1 MSNSIILKFLVAPSS
16 RLFLRNLTVQ
26 TTWWKI
32 PVRQFASE
40 GKRGKRK
47 FVEAAVVKSTKS
59 TKQTVDVW
67 KRMLPSELASAL
79 SVDLS
84 EITEILENLDR
95 RNVDAIIGDLPLD
108 DVSIL
113 QTTAAFSFKPRFV
126 NGPPKKVEQEDADLR
141 PQSEASSK
149 DLERR
154 PPIVT
159 IMGHVDHG
167 KTTLL
172 DALRNS
178 QIAAGEFGGI
188 TQHIGAFSV
197 ELTKGRRVTFL
208 DTPGHAAFAS
218 MRARGAKGA
227 DIVVLVVAADDGVK
241 EQTAQ
246 SIKFAKDAN
255 VQLVVAVNKID
266 KPNADPMRAMR
277 SLLEH
282 DVVVEQLGGDIQC
295 VEVSALQSRNL
306 PALQDALLLQA
317 DLMDL
322 KATKK
327 GNVEAVIIES
337 SVVHGI
343 GKVCTLV
350 VSRGTLKK
358 GFQTT
363 WWKIP
368 VRQFASEGKRGKR
381 KFVEAAVVKSTKST
395 KQTADVWKRMLPSEL
410 ASALSVDLSEIT
422 EILENID
429 RRNVDAIIGDLPL
442 DDVSILQTTAAFSF
456 KPRFV
461 NGPPKKVEQEDADLR
476 PQGEASSKDLERR
489 PPIVTIMGHV
499 DHGKTT
505 LLDALRNSQIAAG
518 EFGGITQHIGAFS
531 VELTKGRRVTFL
543 DTPGHAAFASMRAR
557 GAKGADIVVLVVAA
571 DDGVKEQT
579 AQSIKFAKDANVQL
593 VVAVN
598 KIDKPN
604 ADPMRA
610 MRSLLEHDV
619 VVEQLGGDIQCVEVS
634 ALQSRNLPA
643 LQDALLLQA
652 DLMDL
657 KATKKGNVEAVII
670 ESSVIHGIGKVCTL
684 VVSRGTLKKGCVL
697 VAGNSWCRVKTMHDE
712 NGKIVLVASPS
723 QPVRVSG
730 WKDELPTPG
739 DLVLEAET
747 VDRAQKA
754 VNLRIEKTMREKAD
768 RDWEETK
775 DQRDKA
781 RETYL
786 SNRQQLLDRGQRF
799 GSTLRSIVHRNQRME
814 KDVEDGSPK
823 FRLIVILIRTDV
835 EGTLEAI
842 LEILNTYNS
851 EQCKLQLVDFEV
863 GPPTEKDIELA
874 KETGATLYTFN
885 VETTTKIKQRADAA
899 GVQIDSFNVIYRMV
913 EALKGEL
920 SARLPKR
927 TELHLVGE
935 GHVLKEFMIS
945 DRGRKRQPI
954 AGTLVNWGNFDRHCV
969 YKFTRGNQVIFEGEI
984 ETMKA
989 GMEVVT
995 NAKTNTEV
1003 GLALS
1008 DKNIRFK
1015 EDDQVEAYEK
1025 RTITEEIDWYPP
1037 GF

>member
-1 MSNSIILKFLVAPSS
+1 MILQLLRTATS
-16 RLFLRNLTVQ
+16 RQLLRCSQVQ
-26 TTWWKI
+26 TTTTFWRI
-32 PVRQFASE
+32 QTQQFASE
-40 GKRGKRK
+40 GKRGRRK

-67 KRMLPSELASAL
+67 KQMNPSELAAAL

-84 EITEILENLDR
+84 EITEFLESLDR
-95 RNVDAIIGDLPLD
+95 RNVDAIISDSPLD

-126 NGPPKKVEQEDADLR
+126 NGPPKKTEKEDADLH
-141 PQSEASSK
+141 PQLEASPK

-172 DALRNS
+172 DAMRNS

-282 DVVVEQLGGDIQC
+282 DVVVEQLGGDVQC

-306 PALQDALLLQA
+306 PSLQDALLLQA
-317 DLMDL
+317 DVMDL

-327 GNVEAVIIES
+327 GKVEAVIIES

-358 GFQTT
+358 G
-363 WWKIP
+363 
-368 VRQFASEGKRGKR
+368 
-381 KFVEAAVVKSTKST
+381 
-395 KQTADVWKRMLPSEL
+395 
-410 ASALSVDLSEIT
+410 
-422 EILENID
+422 
-429 RRNVDAIIGDLPL
+429 
-442 DDVSILQTTAAFSF
+442 
-456 KPRFV
+456 
-461 NGPPKKVEQEDADLR
+461 
-476 PQGEASSKDLERR
+476 
-489 PPIVTIMGHV
+489 
-499 DHGKTT
+499 
-505 LLDALRNSQIAAG
+505 
-518 EFGGITQHIGAFS
+518 
-531 VELTKGRRVTFL
+531 
-543 DTPGHAAFASMRAR
+543 
-557 GAKGADIVVLVVAA
+557 
-571 DDGVKEQT
+571 
-579 AQSIKFAKDANVQL
+579 
-593 VVAVN
+593 
-598 KIDKPN
+598 
-604 ADPMRA
+604 
-610 MRSLLEHDV
+610 
-619 VVEQLGGDIQCVEVS
+619 
-634 ALQSRNLPA
+634 
-643 LQDALLLQA
+643 
-652 DLMDL
+652 
-657 KATKKGNVEAVII
+657 
-670 ESSVIHGIGKVCTL
+670 
-684 VVSRGTLKKGCVL
+684 CVL
-697 VAGNSWCRVKTMHDE
+697 VAGSSWCRVKTMHDE
-712 NGKIVLVASPS
+712 NGKIVQVATPS

-730 WKDELPTPG
+730 WKDDLPTPG

-754 VNLRIEKTMREKAD
+754 VNLRIDNMMREKAD
-768 RDWEETK
+768 RDWEDTK

-799 GSTLRSIVHRNQRME
+799 GSTLRNIVHKKQRIE
-814 KDVEDGSPK
+814 KDVADGSPK
-823 FRLIVILIRTDV
+823 FRLIIRTDV

-842 LEILNTYNS
+842 LEILSTYKS

-874 KETGATLYTFN
+874 KETDATIYTFN
-885 VETTTKIKQRADAA
+885 VETSAKLKQRADAA
-899 GVQIDSFNVIYRMV
+899 GIQIDSFNVIYRMI
-913 EALKGEL
+913 ESLKGEL
-920 SARLPKR
+920 SARIPKL

-935 GHVLKEFMIS
+935 GHVLKEFVIS

-954 AGTLVNWGNFDRHCV
+954 AGTLVNWGNFDRHCI
-969 YKFTRGNQVIFEGEI
+969 YKFTRGNQVVYEGEV

-1025 RTITEEIDWYPP
+1025 RTITQEVDWYPP

>member
-1 MSNSIILKFLVAPSS
+1 MQNA
-16 RLFLRNLTVQ
+16 
-26 TTWWKI
+26 WWN
-32 PVRQFASE
+32 VHALQFASE

-67 KRMLPSELASAL
+67 KQMSPSELAAAL

-84 EITEILENLDR
+84 EITEVLENIDR
-95 RNVDAIIGDLPLD
+95 RNVDAIISDSPLND
-108 DVSIL
+108 ISIL
-113 QTTAAFSFKPRFV
+113 QTTAAFSYKPRFI
-126 NGPPKKVEQEDADLR
+126 NGPPKKAEQEDADIR
-141 PQSEASSK
+141 PQEEASPK

-197 ELTKGRRVTFL
+197 ELTKGRQVTFL

-317 DLMDL
+317 DLMEL

-337 SVVHGI
+337 SVV
-343 GKVCTLV
+343 
-350 VSRGTLKK
+350 
-358 GFQTT
+358 
-363 WWKIP
+363 
-368 VRQFASEGKRGKR
+368 
-381 KFVEAAVVKSTKST
+381 
-395 KQTADVWKRMLPSEL
+395 
-410 ASALSVDLSEIT
+410 
-422 EILENID
+422 
-429 RRNVDAIIGDLPL
+429 
-442 DDVSILQTTAAFSF
+442 
-456 KPRFV
+456 
-461 NGPPKKVEQEDADLR
+461 
-476 PQGEASSKDLERR
+476 
-489 PPIVTIMGHV
+489 
-499 DHGKTT
+499 
-505 LLDALRNSQIAAG
+505 
-518 EFGGITQHIGAFS
+518 
-531 VELTKGRRVTFL
+531 
-543 DTPGHAAFASMRAR
+543 
-557 GAKGADIVVLVVAA
+557 
-571 DDGVKEQT
+571 
-579 AQSIKFAKDANVQL
+579 
-593 VVAVN
+593 
-598 KIDKPN
+598 
-604 ADPMRA
+604 
-610 MRSLLEHDV
+610 
-619 VVEQLGGDIQCVEVS
+619 
-634 ALQSRNLPA
+634 
-643 LQDALLLQA
+643 
-652 DLMDL
+652 
-657 KATKKGNVEAVII
+657 
-670 ESSVIHGIGKVCTL
+670 HGIGKVCTL

-712 NGKIVLVASPS
+712 NGKIVMVAHPS

-730 WKDELPTPG
+730 WKDDLPTPG
-739 DLVLEAET
+739 DLALEAET
-747 VDRAQKA
+747 VDRAQKV
-754 VNLRIEKTMREKAD
+754 VNLRIDKTMRDKSD
-768 RDWEETK
+768 RDWEETRN
-775 DQRDKA
+775 QRDKA

-799 GSTLRSIVHRNQRME
+799 GSTLRNIVHRNQRIE

-823 FRLIVILIRTDV
+823 FRLIIRTDV

-885 VETTTKIKQRADAA
+885 VETSPKIKLRGDAA
-899 GVQIDSFNVIYRMV
+899 GIQIDSFNVIYRMV
-913 EALKGEL
+913 EALKVEL
-920 SARLPKR
+920 SSRLPKQ

-935 GHVLKEFMIS
+935 GHVLKEFMVS

-954 AGTLVNWGNFDRHCV
+954 AGTLVNWGKFDRHCI
-969 YKFTRGNQVIFEGEI
+969 YKFTRGSEVVYEGEV

-995 NAKTNTEV
+995 SAKTNTEV
-1003 GLALS
+1003 GLALH

-1025 RTITEEIDWYPP
+1025 RTIKQEIDWYPP

>member
-1 MSNSIILKFLVAPSS
+1 MSNKIIIKLLTSS
-16 RLFLRNLTVQ
+16 SCRQLLRRPTVQ
-26 TTWWKI
+26 NSWIEAK
-32 PVRQFASE
+32 QFASE

-67 KRMLPSELASAL
+67 KTMSPSDLASAL

-84 EITEILENLDR
+84 EITEILESIDR
-95 RNVDAIIGDLPLD
+95 RNVDAIIADSSLD

-113 QTTAAFSFKPRFV
+113 QTAAALSFKPRFV
-126 NGPPKKVEQEDADLR
+126 NGPPKRVEQEDADLR
-141 PQSEASSK
+141 PQPDASPK

-317 DLMDL
+317 DVMDL
-322 KATKK
+322 KATKNGK
-327 GNVEAVIIES
+327 SEAVVIES

-358 GFQTT
+358 GC
-363 WWKIP
+363 I
-368 VRQFASEGKRGKR
+368 
-381 KFVEAAVVKSTKST
+381 
-395 KQTADVWKRMLPSEL
+395 
-410 ASALSVDLSEIT
+410 
-422 EILENID
+422 
-429 RRNVDAIIGDLPL
+429 
-442 DDVSILQTTAAFSF
+442 
-456 KPRFV
+456 
-461 NGPPKKVEQEDADLR
+461 
-476 PQGEASSKDLERR
+476 
-489 PPIVTIMGHV
+489 
-499 DHGKTT
+499 
-505 LLDALRNSQIAAG
+505 
-518 EFGGITQHIGAFS
+518 
-531 VELTKGRRVTFL
+531 
-543 DTPGHAAFASMRAR
+543 
-557 GAKGADIVVLVVAA
+557 
-571 DDGVKEQT
+571 
-579 AQSIKFAKDANVQL
+579 
-593 VVAVN
+593 
-598 KIDKPN
+598 
-604 ADPMRA
+604 
-610 MRSLLEHDV
+610 
-619 VVEQLGGDIQCVEVS
+619 
-634 ALQSRNLPA
+634 
-643 LQDALLLQA
+643 
-652 DLMDL
+652 
-657 KATKKGNVEAVII
+657 
-670 ESSVIHGIGKVCTL
+670 
-684 VVSRGTLKKGCVL
+684 L

-712 NGKIVLVASPS
+712 NGKIVMEATPS

-730 WKDELPTPG
+730 WKDDLPTPG

-747 VDRAQKA
+747 VDRAQKV
-754 VNLRIEKTMREKAD
+754 VNLRIDKVMREKAD
-768 RDWEETK
+768 KDWEETR

-786 SNRQQLLDRGQRF
+786 SNRQKLLDRGQRF
-799 GSTLRSIVHRNQRME
+799 GSTLRNIVHRNQRIE

-823 FRLIVILIRTDV
+823 FRLIIRTDV

-842 LEILNTYNS
+842 LEILNTYKS

-885 VETTTKIKQRADAA
+885 VETPAKMKQRADAA
-899 GVQIDSFNVIYRMV
+899 GIQIDSFNVIYRMV

-920 SARLPKR
+920 SARLPKQ

-954 AGTLVNWGNFDRHCV
+954 AGTLVNWGNFDRNCV
-969 YKFTRGNQVIFEGEI
+969 YKFTRGNQVIYEGEI

-989 GMEVVT
+989 GMEVVS

-1025 RTITEEIDWYPP
+1025 RTIIQEIDWYPP

>member
-1 MSNSIILKFLVAPSS
+1 MLWRKEMWKLVGLYLKPMERHIRPNRRFSGNERSKKMLKLLRSS
-16 RLFLRNLTVQ
+16 RVFIRPSVQ
-26 TTWWKI
+26 K
-32 PVRQFASE
+32 PVWFRVETREFASE

-47 FVEAAVVKSTKS
+47 FVEAAIVKSTKS
-59 TKQTVDVW
+59 QKQTVDVW
-67 KRMLPSELASAL
+67 KRMSPTELATAL

-84 EITEILENLDR
+84 EVTEILENIDK
-95 RNVDAIIGDLPLD
+95 RNVDAIISDSPLD

-113 QTTAAFSFKPRFV
+113 QTTAAFSFKPRFI
-126 NGPPKKVEQEDADLR
+126 NGPPKKLEQEDADLR
-141 PQSEASSK
+141 PQPSASPG

-197 ELTKGRRVTFL
+197 ELRGRRVTFL

-218 MRARGAKGA
+218 MRARGAQGA

-246 SIKFAKDAN
+246 SIKFAKEAN

-295 VEVSALQSRNL
+295 VEVSALHSKNL
-306 PALQDALLLQA
+306 PALQEALLLQA

-327 GNVEAVIIES
+327 GRVEAAIIES

-350 VSRGTLKK
+350 
-358 GFQTT
+358 
-363 WWKIP
+363 I
-368 VRQFASEGKRGKR
+368 
-381 KFVEAAVVKSTKST
+381 
-395 KQTADVWKRMLPSEL
+395 
-410 ASALSVDLSEIT
+410 
-422 EILENID
+422 
-429 RRNVDAIIGDLPL
+429 
-442 DDVSILQTTAAFSF
+442 
-456 KPRFV
+456 
-461 NGPPKKVEQEDADLR
+461 
-476 PQGEASSKDLERR
+476 
-489 PPIVTIMGHV
+489 
-499 DHGKTT
+499 
-505 LLDALRNSQIAAG
+505 
-518 EFGGITQHIGAFS
+518 
-531 VELTKGRRVTFL
+531 
-543 DTPGHAAFASMRAR
+543 
-557 GAKGADIVVLVVAA
+557 
-571 DDGVKEQT
+571 
-579 AQSIKFAKDANVQL
+579 
-593 VVAVN
+593 
-598 KIDKPN
+598 
-604 ADPMRA
+604 
-610 MRSLLEHDV
+610 
-619 VVEQLGGDIQCVEVS
+619 
-634 ALQSRNLPA
+634 
-643 LQDALLLQA
+643 
-652 DLMDL
+652 
-657 KATKKGNVEAVII
+657 
-670 ESSVIHGIGKVCTL
+670 
-684 VVSRGTLKKGCVL
+684 SRGTLKKGCVL

-712 NGKIVLVASPS
+712 KGNVVQTATPS
-723 QPVRVSG
+723 LPVRVSG
-730 WKDELPTPG
+730 WKDDLPTPG
-739 DLVLEAET
+739 DVVLEAES
-747 VDRAQKA
+747 VDRAQKV
-754 VNLRIEKTMREKAD
+754 VNLRIDKTMKEKAE

-775 DQRDKA
+775 DRRDAA

-786 SNRQQLLDRGQRF
+786 SNRQKLLDRGQRF
-799 GSTLRSIVHRNQRME
+799 GSTLRSIVHKNQRIE
-814 KDVEDGSPK
+814 KDVEDGTPK
-823 FRLIVILIRTDV
+823 FRLIIRTDV

-842 LEILNTYNS
+842 LEILATYS
-851 EQCKLQLVDFEV
+851 SDQCKLQLVDFEV
-863 GPPTEKDIELA
+863 GPPTEKDIEMA
-874 KETGATLYTFN
+874 RETGATLYTFN
-885 VETTTKIKQRADAA
+885 VETTQKIKQKAESA
-899 GVQIDSFNVIYRMV
+899 GIQIDSFNVIYRMV

-920 SARLPKR
+920 SARLPKQ

-954 AGTLVNWGNFDRHCV
+954 AGTLVNWGKFDRHCV
-969 YKFTRGNQVIFEGEI
+969 YKFTRGDTVIFEGEI

-995 NAKTNTEV
+995 SAKTNTEV

-1025 RTITEEIDWYPP
+1025 RTITQEIDWFPP

>member
-1 MSNSIILKFLVAPSS
+1 MSKSMILRLLVTTTS
-16 RLFLRNLTVQ
+16 RQILRRPAVQ
-26 TTWWKI
+26 NTWWKI
-32 PVRQFASE
+32 QYQQFASE

-67 KRMLPSELASAL
+67 KRMSPSELAAAL

-95 RNVDAIIGDLPLD
+95 RNVEAIINDSPLD

-126 NGPPKKVEQEDADLR
+126 NGPPKKTEQEDADLR
-141 PQSEASSK
+141 PQNEASPK
-149 DLERR
+149 ELERR

-197 ELTKGRRVTFL
+197 ELTKGRQVTFL

-317 DLMDL
+317 DVMDL

-327 GNVEAVIIES
+327 GKVEAVIIES
-337 SVVHGI
+337 SVV
-343 GKVCTLV
+343 
-350 VSRGTLKK
+350 
-358 GFQTT
+358 
-363 WWKIP
+363 
-368 VRQFASEGKRGKR
+368 
-381 KFVEAAVVKSTKST
+381 
-395 KQTADVWKRMLPSEL
+395 
-410 ASALSVDLSEIT
+410 
-422 EILENID
+422 
-429 RRNVDAIIGDLPL
+429 
-442 DDVSILQTTAAFSF
+442 
-456 KPRFV
+456 
-461 NGPPKKVEQEDADLR
+461 
-476 PQGEASSKDLERR
+476 
-489 PPIVTIMGHV
+489 
-499 DHGKTT
+499 
-505 LLDALRNSQIAAG
+505 
-518 EFGGITQHIGAFS
+518 
-531 VELTKGRRVTFL
+531 
-543 DTPGHAAFASMRAR
+543 
-557 GAKGADIVVLVVAA
+557 
-571 DDGVKEQT
+571 
-579 AQSIKFAKDANVQL
+579 
-593 VVAVN
+593 
-598 KIDKPN
+598 
-604 ADPMRA
+604 
-610 MRSLLEHDV
+610 
-619 VVEQLGGDIQCVEVS
+619 
-634 ALQSRNLPA
+634 
-643 LQDALLLQA
+643 
-652 DLMDL
+652 
-657 KATKKGNVEAVII
+657 
-670 ESSVIHGIGKVCTL
+670 HGIGKVCTL

-712 NGKIVLVASPS
+712 NGKIVVSATPS

-730 WKDELPTPG
+730 WKDDLPTPG

-747 VDRAQKA
+747 VDRAQKV
-754 VNLRIEKTMREKAD
+754 VNLRIDKTMREKAD

-775 DQRDKA
+775 DQRDKE

-799 GSTLRSIVHRNQRME
+799 GSTLRNIVHRNQRIE

-823 FRLIVILIRTDV
+823 FRLIIRTDV

-842 LEILNTYNS
+842 LEILNTYKS
-851 EQCKLQLVDFEV
+851 DKCKLQLVDFEV

-885 VETTTKIKQRADAA
+885 VETSAKIKQRAEAA
-899 GVQIDSFNVIYRMV
+899 GIQIDSFNVIYRMI

-920 SARLPKR
+920 SARLPKQ

-954 AGTLVNWGNFDRHCV
+954 AGTLVNWGNFERNCV
-969 YKFTRGNQVIFEGEI
+969 YKFTRGNQVIYEGEV

-1025 RTITEEIDWYPP
+1025 RTIIQEIDWYPP

>member
-1 MSNSIILKFLVAPSS
+1 MLKLLRIIRPQ
-16 RLFLRNLTVQ
+16 TVWIRFE
-26 TTWWKI
+26 T
-32 PVRQFASE
+32 RQFASE

-47 FVEAAVVKSTKS
+47 FVEAAIVKSTKS
-59 TKQTVDVW
+59 QKQTVDVW
-67 KRMLPSELASAL
+67 KKMCPTELATAL
-79 SVDLS
+79 SVDLG
-84 EITEILENLDR
+84 EVTDVLENIDK
-95 RNVDAIIGDLPLD
+95 RNVDAIISDSPLD

-113 QTTAAFSFKPRFV
+113 QTTAAFSFKPRFI
-126 NGPPKKVEQEDADLR
+126 NGPPKKSEQEDADLR
-141 PQSEASSK
+141 PQPPASPE

-197 ELTKGRRVTFL
+197 ELREKADRKVTFL

-218 MRARGAKGA
+218 MRARGAQGA

-246 SIKFAKDAN
+246 SIKFAKEAN

-266 KPNADPMRAMR
+266 KPNADAMRAMR

-295 VEVSALQSRNL
+295 VEVSALHSKNL
-306 PALQDALLLQA
+306 PALQEALLLQA

-322 KATKK
+322 KATRK
-327 GNVEAVIIES
+327 GRVEAAIIES

-350 VSRGTLKK
+350 VSRGTL
-358 GFQTT
+358 
-363 WWKIP
+363 
-368 VRQFASEGKRGKR
+368 R
-381 KFVEAAVVKSTKST
+381 
-395 KQTADVWKRMLPSEL
+395 
-410 ASALSVDLSEIT
+410 
-422 EILENID
+422 
-429 RRNVDAIIGDLPL
+429 
-442 DDVSILQTTAAFSF
+442 
-456 KPRFV
+456 
-461 NGPPKKVEQEDADLR
+461 
-476 PQGEASSKDLERR
+476 
-489 PPIVTIMGHV
+489 
-499 DHGKTT
+499 
-505 LLDALRNSQIAAG
+505 
-518 EFGGITQHIGAFS
+518 
-531 VELTKGRRVTFL
+531 
-543 DTPGHAAFASMRAR
+543 
-557 GAKGADIVVLVVAA
+557 
-571 DDGVKEQT
+571 
-579 AQSIKFAKDANVQL
+579 
-593 VVAVN
+593 
-598 KIDKPN
+598 
-604 ADPMRA
+604 
-610 MRSLLEHDV
+610 
-619 VVEQLGGDIQCVEVS
+619 
-634 ALQSRNLPA
+634 
-643 LQDALLLQA
+643 
-652 DLMDL
+652 
-657 KATKKGNVEAVII
+657 
-670 ESSVIHGIGKVCTL
+670 
-684 VVSRGTLKKGCVL
+684 KGCVL

-712 NGKIVLVASPS
+712 KGNIIQSASPS
-723 QPVRVSG
+723 LPVRVSG
-730 WKDELPTPG
+730 WKDDLPTPG
-739 DLVLEAET
+739 DVVLEAES
-747 VDRAQKA
+747 VDRAQKV
-754 VNLRIEKTMREKAD
+754 VNLRIDKTMKEKAD

-775 DQRDKA
+775 DRRDRD

-786 SNRQQLLDRGQRF
+786 SNRQKLLDRGQRF
-799 GSTLRSIVHRNQRME
+799 GSTLRSIVHKNQRME
-814 KDVEDGSPK
+814 KDVEDGTPK
-823 FRLIVILIRTDV
+823 FRVIIRTDV

-842 LEILNTYNS
+842 LEILNTYTS
-851 EQCKLQLVDFEV
+851 DQCKLQLVDFEV

-885 VETTTKIKQRADAA
+885 VETSQKIKQKAETAEI
-899 GVQIDSFNVIYRMV
+899 QIDSFNVIYRMV

-920 SARLPKR
+920 SARLPKQ

-954 AGTLVNWGNFDRHCV
+954 AGTLVNWGKFDRHCV
-969 YKFTRGNQVIFEGEI
+969 YKFTRGSTNEIVFEGEI

-995 NAKTNTEV
+995 SAKTNTEV

-1025 RTITEEIDWYPP
+1025 RVITQEIDWFPP

>member
-1 MSNSIILKFLVAPSS
+1 MSGKMMLKLVMATSATRQLLRLRPAGVQNAPFWLI
-16 RLFLRNLTVQ
+16 RTQ
-26 TTWWKI
+26 
-32 PVRQFASE
+32 PFASE

-47 FVEAAVVKSTKS
+47 FVEAAVVKNTKS
-59 TKQTVDVW
+59 TKRVVDVW
-67 KRMLPSELASAL
+67 KKMSPTELANAL
-79 SVDLS
+79 DVDLS
-84 EITEILENLDR
+84 EITELLENLDR
-95 RNVDAIIGDLPLD
+95 RNVDAIIADSSLD
-108 DVSIL
+108 DNSIL
-113 QTTAAFSFKPRFV
+113 QTSAAFSCKPRFT
-126 NGPPKKVEQEDADLR
+126 NGPPKRVEQEDADLR
-141 PQSEASSK
+141 PQSEPSPK

-172 DALRNS
+172 DAMRHS

-197 ELTKGRRVTFL
+197 ELTKGRKVTFL

-218 MRARGAKGA
+218 MRARGARGA

-246 SIKFAKDAN
+246 SIKFAKDAG

-266 KPNADPMRAMR
+266 KPNADSMRAMR

-282 DVVVEQLGGDIQC
+282 DVVVEQLGGDVQC

-317 DLMDL
+317 DVMEL
-322 KATKK
+322 KATRK
-327 GNVEAVIIES
+327 GKVEAVIIES

-358 GFQTT
+358 G
-363 WWKIP
+363 
-368 VRQFASEGKRGKR
+368 S
-381 KFVEAAVVKSTKST
+381 
-395 KQTADVWKRMLPSEL
+395 
-410 ASALSVDLSEIT
+410 
-422 EILENID
+422 
-429 RRNVDAIIGDLPL
+429 
-442 DDVSILQTTAAFSF
+442 
-456 KPRFV
+456 
-461 NGPPKKVEQEDADLR
+461 
-476 PQGEASSKDLERR
+476 
-489 PPIVTIMGHV
+489 
-499 DHGKTT
+499 
-505 LLDALRNSQIAAG
+505 
-518 EFGGITQHIGAFS
+518 
-531 VELTKGRRVTFL
+531 
-543 DTPGHAAFASMRAR
+543 
-557 GAKGADIVVLVVAA
+557 
-571 DDGVKEQT
+571 
-579 AQSIKFAKDANVQL
+579 
-593 VVAVN
+593 
-598 KIDKPN
+598 
-604 ADPMRA
+604 
-610 MRSLLEHDV
+610 
-619 VVEQLGGDIQCVEVS
+619 
-634 ALQSRNLPA
+634 
-643 LQDALLLQA
+643 
-652 DLMDL
+652 
-657 KATKKGNVEAVII
+657 
-670 ESSVIHGIGKVCTL
+670 
-684 VVSRGTLKKGCVL
+684 VL

-712 NGKIVLVASPS
+712 NGNILASALPS
-723 QPVRVSG
+723 EPVRVSG
-730 WKDELPTPG
+730 WKDDLPAPG
-739 DLVLEAET
+739 DLVLEADT

-754 VNLRIEKTMREKAD
+754 VNLRAEKEMKEKAE

-775 DQRDKA
+775 EQRDRA

-786 SNRQQLLDRGQRF
+786 TNRQVLLDRGQRF
-799 GSTLRSIVHRNQRME
+799 GSTLRNVVHKKQRIE

-823 FRLIVILIRTDV
+823 FRLIIRTDV

-842 LEILNTYNS
+842 LEILNTYSS

-874 KETGATLYTFN
+874 KETGATIYTFN
-885 VETTTKIKQRADAA
+885 VETSAKIKQRAEAV
-899 GVQIDSFNVIYRMV
+899 GIQIDAFNVIYRMI

-920 SARLPKR
+920 SARLPKQ

-954 AGTLVNWGNFDRHCV
+954 AGTLVNWGNFDRHCI
-969 YKFTRGNQVIFEGEI
+969 YKFTRGTEVIFEGEV

-989 GMEVVT
+989 GMEVVN

-1003 GLALS
+1003 GLALV

-1025 RTITEEIDWYPP
+1025 RTITQHIDWYPP